1 MKKSIILSEWR
12 QRLLQNHLLIVLIGF
27 ELILSLIFLIV
38 SYITRNIYFRGVVV
52 GLLIAGVTS
61 LIAYLFQRNV
71 VKK

>member
-27 ELILSLIFLIV
+27 ELILSLIFFIV

>member
-12 QRLLQNHLLIVLIGF
+12 QRLLQNHLLIVLIAF
-27 ELILSLIFLIV
+27 ELILSLVFFIV

>member
-1 MKKSIILSEWR
+1 MSEWR

>member
-1 MKKSIILSEWR
+1 MKKSKILSEWR

>member
-12 QRLLQNHLLIVLIGF
+12 QRLLQNHLLIVLIAF